1 MAQLKMDLSNFIVDP
16 MYHYE
21 QGHPLHMN
29 SQIRASQYLSSIS
42 LFSLSV
48 GSNIRLLETGQERV
62 GA

>member
-1 MAQLKMDLSNFIVDP
+1 